1 MFLMLPIGKERAT
14 PQVWARPATAPPA
27 LTRRSCEG
35 YGPLR
40 ALGVPVTLCLQC
52 RTVVHAAP
60 TVSFLTKMAG
70 LQFPKEPPALE
81 VASPSA
87 FCSSGR
93 VTRPTGASWA
103 RVGSVGFQ
111 LGPEPTLTGPAPPE
125 PKGSFHRLESRPAEG
140 LQGQPTVTRG
150 NPTRTNARR
159 RAVPFWRS
167 GYECGVSASRA
178 YCVRLTIEQPNAPPG
193 HKRFPTLAQLACNS

>member
-1 MFLMLPIGKERAT
+1 MDSENTAVCKKMCPGGFFRRGGGLSSSKQLCLPACPRELEAPGRSRGWLFLMLPIGKERAT

-70 LQFPKEPPALE
+70 LQIPKESPAPE
-81 VASPSA
+81 VAASSGA
-87 FCSSGR
+87 FCSPRR

-103 RVGSVGFQ
+103 GVGSVGVQ
-111 LGPEPTLTGPAPPE
+111 LGPEPDP
-125 PKGSFHRLESRPAEG
+125 
-140 LQGQPTVTRG
+140 
-150 NPTRTNARR
+150 
-159 RAVPFWRS
+159 
-167 GYECGVSASRA
+167 
-178 YCVRLTIEQPNAPPG
+178 
-193 HKRFPTLAQLACNS
+193 